1 MFNPIRLAR
10 PVTAICPRLAPLAA
24 TALLVMSN
32 SWAQAQ
38 PADSAPKLPPDS
50 IQAQTSGRIS
60 LQPQAYTPVF
70 AEFDR
75 SPTLTKAL
83 VAALQERGIA
93 LTTDKASARA
103 TLTISGD
110 LVLLGGPVFYKG
122 VKVPM
127 GEATEKTLAAAA
139 AKRGMSGAEA
149 ANAGVT
155 VALERAAFLGAASPF
170 WAGLAAGRM
179 AEVLGDATGMRGA
192 FNTAL
197 TGDPRGI
204 CLSRCEDWKKVK
216 QSAYTFVTLTTTDG
230 KQQARVLAT
239 AFSETLAPDEVI
251 AQALAKALAAID
263 LPPVE
268 RPAMDQPAVNPP
280 ASQPKL
286 Q

>member
-1 MFNPIRLAR
+1 MFNTPRPARLLVTLR
-10 PVTAICPRLAPLAA
+10 PMLVLQSAA
-24 TALLVMSN
+24 TLLAFSM
-32 SWAQAQ
+32 SWAHAQ
-38 PADSAPKLPPDS
+38 PTDPTPKLPPEA
-50 IQAQTSGRIS
+50 IQTQTSGRIG
-60 LQPQAYTPVF
+60 LQAEAHTPLF

-75 SPTLTKAL
+75 STTLTKAL
-83 VAALQERGIA
+83 VAALQQRGIA
-93 LTTDKASARA
+93 LAPDKASARA

-110 LVLLGGPVFYKG
+110 LVLLGGPVFHKG

-139 AKRGMSGAEA
+139 ANRSVTGAEA
-149 ANAGVT
+149 ANAAAT
-155 VALERAAFLGAASPF
+155 VALEGAALMNAASPF

-216 QSAYTFVTLTTTDG
+216 QTAYTFVTLATADG

-251 AQALAKALAAID
+251 AQALTKALAAID
-263 LPPVE
+263 LP
-268 RPAMDQPAVNPP
+268 APP
-280 ASQPKL
+280 PKP

>member
-1 MFNPIRLAR
+1 MFKPIRPDRSA
-10 PVTAICPRLAPLAA
+10 TATRLRLVPLAA
-24 TALLVMSN
+24 TALLAMSTC
-32 SWAQAQ
+32 WAQSQ
-38 PADSAPKLPPDS
+38 PADAAPKLPPDY

-60 LQPQAYTPVF
+60 LQSQAHTPVF

-93 LTTDKASARA
+93 LTPDKASARA

-110 LVLLGGPVFYKG
+110 LVLLGGPVFHKG

-139 AKRGMSGAEA
+139 ANRGMSGADA
-149 ANAGVT
+149 ANAGVS
-155 VALERAAFLGAASPF
+155 VVLERAAFLGAASPF

-179 AEVLGDATGMRGA
+179 AEVLGDASGMRGA

-197 TGDPRGI
+197 TGDSRGI

-216 QSAYTFVTLTTTDG
+216 QSAYTFVTLTTADG

-239 AFSETLAPDEVI
+239 VFSETLAPDEVI
-251 AQALAKALAAID
+251 AQALTKALAAID
-263 LPPVE
+263 LPAMDL
-268 RPAMDQPAVNPP
+268 PAVDQPAVNAP